1 MRQQKEMKKRVPN
14 NYGKKELV
22 ENVIDGKKVNLWN
35 VNEGKTRAS
44 INYVENLEAPEVKV
58 VPEDI
63 SRVKRFLD
71 KQRIALAQP
80 TANAIL
86 EGVGYKFGQR
96 PDIYEE
102 GE

>member
-1 MRQQKEMKKRVPN
+1 MKQLRKELEKRVPN
-14 NYGKKELV
+14 YRKKENV

-44 INYVENLEAPEVKV
+44 INYVDNLEAPEVTADNIAK
-58 VPEDI
+58 I
-63 SRVKRFLD
+63 KRFLD

-96 PDIYEE
+96 PEIYEE

>member
-14 NYGKKELV
+14 NYGKKENV

-44 INYVENLEAPEVKV
+44 INYVDNLEAPEVTADNIAK
-58 VPEDI
+58 I
-63 SRVKRFLD
+63 KRFLD

-96 PDIYEE
+96 PEIYEE